1 MIAARRLTFNSVL
14 RRVLELASNR
24 ASRCQ
29 LFEALSSVLSTLSY
43 LERKTEPRVSK
54 PTIPNALML
63 DSRQVAER
71 KPTVIPNMFRTNQ
84 IDSDLLSAYTSRTGE
99 TLAAL
104 AERPLFLVFLRHF
117 GCTFCREAVADLAEK
132 RQSIEAKGT
141 PLAFVHLGTEAK
153 AQWFFKP
160 YGMLDVPRFGD
171 PDGRLYEAFG
181 LLRAELRQYLNSESI
196 LRMLGAMLRGHFVG
210 FPAGDIERMPGAF
223 LIDRGRIQKSFRH
236 KLVSDRPDYLALATP
251 N

>member
-1 MIAARRLTFNSVL
+1 
-14 RRVLELASNR
+14 
-24 ASRCQ
+24 
-29 LFEALSSVLSTLSY
+29 
-43 LERKTEPRVSK
+43 VSK
-54 PTIPNALML
+54 PMIPNAPML
-63 DSRQVAER
+63 NSRQVAER
-71 KPTVIPNMFRTNQ
+71 KPTVIPNVFRTNQ
-84 IDSDLLSAYTSRTGE
+84 IDSDLLNAYTSQTGE
-99 TLAAL
+99 TLGAL

-132 RQSIEAKGT
+132 RRSIEAKGA

-171 PDGRLYEAFG
+171 PEGRLYEVFG

-196 LRMLGAMLRGHFVG
+196 LRMLSAWFHGHFVG

-251 N
+251 S